1 MKIRFTPR
9 AVSDLAAMAEFLH
22 EHSPAAAVHVR
33 AAVLTSI
40 KTLLLFPRVGR
51 PQNIAGVR
59 KLVTRRYGYL
69 VYYTIDDGADEI
81 SILTIQHSAREAE
94 FGNAQPAALVEALS
108 ENTHGRSGE
117 ASPIRRPWM

>member
-1 MKIRFTPR
+1 MRIRFTPR
-9 AVSDLAAMAEFLH
+9 AVSDLAAIADFLR

-51 PQNIAGVR
+51 PQSIAGVR

-69 VYYTIDDGADEI
+69 VYYTIDEGADEI
-81 SILTIQHSAREAE
+81 SIVTIQYPAREPE
-94 FGNAQPAALVEALS
+94 FGNA
-108 ENTHGRSGE
+108 
-117 ASPIRRPWM
+117 